1 MYVALFQDQILATQL
16 RRLNREATPTISE
29 VYHERNIGLGL
40 APPLSQL
47 LLPTAD
53 NEVIDCKDAGRDNSK
68 QWLSTAALQRF
79 YNDANESDVKQGGS
93 SPCSE
98 LSRRDEGDGRSIAS
112 QCSAGSYKR
121 GTTLR
126 PPPSTT
132 RTYDQE
138 SQVLEFIEDIGE
150 EPPSQ
155 PVPRVRAM
163 HPPPPPIPISRTAT
177 KLHAPSECQWSD
189 HLYKLHW

>member
-1 MYVALFQDQILATQL
+1 M
-16 RRLNREATPTISE
+16 NREATPTISE

-47 LLPTAD
+47 LLPTPD
-53 NEVIDCKDAGRDNSK
+53 NEDTLLSEVTDSKDSGRDKSK

-79 YNDANESDVKQGGS
+79 YNDGGESDVKQRGG

-98 LSRRDEGDGRSIAS
+98 LSRRDEGDGRSIADS

-121 GTTLR
+121 GTAMR
-126 PPPSTT
+126 PPPTT
-132 RTYDQE
+132 PRNYDHE
-138 SQVLEFIEDIGE
+138 SRVLSFIEDAAE
-150 EPPSQ
+150 EPPTQ

-163 HPPPPPIPISRTAT
+163 HPPPPPIPNSRTTT
-177 KLHAPSECQWSD
+177 KLHPPTEC
-189 HLYKLHW
+189 